1 MIKLIHWFKSLVIR
15 PTTKFQLC
23 GANVKCLNPDCNVWS
38 HDVNGVQD
46 MKYVDDI
53 ILITTCKKCG
63 EESEWFSGAPVLIP
77 MEEIKQNNKRY

>member
-1 MIKLIHWFKSLVIR
+1 
-15 PTTKFQLC
+15 
-23 GANVKCLNPDCNVWS
+23 
-38 HDVNGVQD
+38 

-77 MEEIKQNNKRY
+77 MEEIKQNNKLY